1 MVATSETLVSWEMKM
16 REEFYEGENK
26 LFHNEIVI
34 ATRQTERSWLAL
46 SVVYLSLLK
55 NDIFCLIPL
64 LIYHSQEMCV

>member
-1 MVATSETLVSWEMKM
+1 M

-26 LFHNEIVI
+26 LFHNEIVV

-46 SVVYLSLLK
+46 SVVYPSLLK